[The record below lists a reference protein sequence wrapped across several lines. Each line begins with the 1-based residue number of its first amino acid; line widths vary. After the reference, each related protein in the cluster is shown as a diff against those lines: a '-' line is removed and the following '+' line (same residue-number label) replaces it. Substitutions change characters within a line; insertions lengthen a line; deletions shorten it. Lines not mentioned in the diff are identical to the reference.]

1 MGRSP
6 GSGGLE
12 AFSALVPAEKDFGAV
27 GLFLHFMAL
36 WQGWPHHPL
45 HPLLL
50 LNSYLPVS
58 FPSLPPRLSTLLTP
72 LPP

>member
-12 AFSALVPAEKDFGAV
+12 APSALVLTEKDFGVV
-27 GLFLHFMAL
+27 GRFLHFMAL
-36 WQGWPHHPL
+36 RQGWTSPL
-45 HPLLL
+45 HPPLL

-72 LPP
+72 PSP